1 MSVAAPASAV
11 AVFERLPPLHTV
23 FQPIV
28 VFESAELLGYE
39 ALLRGPQGT
48 DLASPDALFRLA
60 RNVEETVGLE
70 IRAARLALTRF
81 AELMLPGLLFI
92 NFSASSLRHLL
103 ADGGRAMGEL
113 LRDTV
118 PASRVVLEL
127 TEQVRVGDPTAL
139 ARALRLLHE
148 QGLRYALD
156 DFGSG
161 HANLDLLIALQPQ
174 FLKLDK
180 SLVRGVAECSR
191 TLEVMRSLLDLG
203 GTLGASVIA
212 EGIETADELA
222 VLRDLGVPFGQ
233 GFHLGRPLA
242 EPARAIGEDIANA
255 LGSAQIAVFPQAVR
269 SNWSGSDAGRLL
281 REAPTVAPNQSNNEV
296 LSLFHA
302 QAELHALAVVDDHG
316 VPVGLIG
323 RQRFI
328 DRYAAP
334 YHRELFGRKPCI
346 LLANRQPVCF
356 ERNATIE
363 TMAQVLAQ
371 GSQQDLADGFVITEG
386 GAYVGLATGADLI
399 RAVTEIRMEAARYAN
414 PLTLLPGN
422 IPLNRHIERLLDAGA
437 PFCACYADLNHFKP
451 FNDVYGYWKGDEM
464 IKGAAAILADVCDPA
479 RDFLGHVG
487 GDDFLLLFQ
496 SPDWAARA
504 RSAIARFNEA
514 ARALYDASDR
524 AAGGIHG
531 EDRHG
536 RTTFFPLVTLAIG
549 SVRVAGNL
557 PQTLEGRVGSSDIA
571 TAAAAAKREAKKSA
585 DGFALVELT
594 RGRVALIGEV

>member
-1 MSVAAPASAV
+1 MPVAAPAPAV
-11 AVFERLPPLHTV
+11 AVPDRLPPLHTV

-28 VFESAELLGYE
+28 VFESAQLLGYE

-48 DLASPDALFRLA
+48 ELASPDALFRLA
-60 RNVEETVGLE
+60 SSAEETVGLE
-70 IRAARLALTRF
+70 IRAARLALKSF
-81 AELMLPGLLFI
+81 AQLKLPGLLFI
-92 NFSASSLRHLL
+92 NFSALSLRHLL
-103 ADGGRAMGEL
+103 ADGGQAMTDL

-118 PASRVVLEL
+118 PPSRVVIEL
-127 TEQVRVGDPTAL
+127 TEQVQVGNPSAL
-139 ARALRLLHE
+139 AAALRQLHE

-233 GFHLGRPLA
+233 GFHLGRPAA
-242 EPARAIGEDIANA
+242 EPAHSVAEHVATA

-269 SNWSGSDAGRLL
+269 SSWSGSDAGRLL
-281 REAPTVAPNQSNNEV
+281 RQARTVRPNQSNNEV
-296 LSLFHA
+296 LALFHA
-302 QAELHALAVVDDHG
+302 QAELHAVAVVDEHG

-356 ERNATIE
+356 ERNASIE

-371 GSQQDLADGFVITEG
+371 GSQQDLADGFIITEG
-386 GAYVGLATGADLI
+386 GCYAGLATGADLI

-414 PLTLLPGN
+414 PLTFLPGN

-437 PFCACYADLNHFKP
+437 TFCACYADLNHFKP

-504 RSAIARFNEA
+504 RSAISRFNEA
-514 ARALYDASDR
+514 ARALYDPADR

-536 RTTFFPLVTLAIG
+536 RTTFFPLVSLAIG
-549 SVRVAGNL
+549 SVKVPANL
-557 PQTLEGRVGSSDIA
+557 PLALEGRVGSSDIA
-571 TAAAAAKREAKKSA
+571 TAAAAAKREAKKSL

-594 RGRVALIGEV
+594 RGRIALIGEL